1 MLLTLNN
8 ALKQQKIS
16 LPIKLVLAKENK
28 IKTNISQIFNIT
40 KSILLKRKNV
50 FIGLIFF
57 VIIFK

>member
-16 LPIKLVLAKENK
+16 LPIKLVVAKENK